1 MGRRYVRDKAG
12 RFASKGAGGKSKGG
26 KMGKS
31 AKNVKARAAYKN
43 QAGKLREAKK
53 MAKLRPAGKDTP
65 ARQQKFW
72 NRQLGGAKSGM
83 TRVTNRLTN
92 KRAAATPTKKAA
104 PKRRGTPKQAVVS
117 KRLKQGGLRT
127 PKGKMSKAKPSA
139 AKKAYKKASSVDRGT
154 GYAITSARKKVI
166 KKQTGKTAYQRTTDG
181 QTTLARTKAPRAGS
195 KTKSQKLRAKIASKK
210 VANESLRG
218 NKFKG
223 AKKRPAYKKPKAGE
237 TAKQYKTR
245 LKRSGTIS
253 TQRALSGQFGTRSEY
268 YSVPGS
274 KSGGKKTRKSINRA
288 KNRDFFSEG
297 TNKRSKA
304 ITKSKQ
310 RQREKLKKQK
320 AWEKKNK
327 TKAGTK
333 KKIVSTKRASKLP
346 TTFSGT
352 AKYSRQGKLSKA
364 SKGSGAKQKYKKAT
378 SELRESK
385 RGSSLYQQSQ
395 MGHSSKRK
403 QGQVTRLTNK
413 FTNKRKATSSFKDLD
428 KKIPKKTKKP
438 AGNKIVGFKRKK
450 R

>member
-1 MGRRYVRDKAG
+1 
-12 RFASKGAGGKSKGG
+12 
-26 KMGKS
+26 
-31 AKNVKARAAYKN
+31 
-43 QAGKLREAKK
+43 
-53 MAKLRPAGKDTP
+53 
-65 ARQQKFW
+65 
-72 NRQLGGAKSGM
+72 
-83 TRVTNRLTN
+83 
-92 KRAAATPTKKAA
+92 
-104 PKRRGTPKQAVVS
+104 
-117 KRLKQGGLRT
+117 
-127 PKGKMSKAKPSA
+127 MSKAKPSA
-139 AKKAYKKASSVDRGT
+139 AKKAYKKASREDRMQGIDAT
-154 GYAITSARKKVI
+154 KARKRVI
-166 KKQTGKTAYQRTTDG
+166 KKQTGKPAYEQRMGTEIAPTRLG
-181 QTTLARTKAPRAGS
+181 RTKAPRAGS
-195 KTKSQKLRAKIASKK
+195 KTKSQKLRAKIDRKK
-210 VANESLRG
+210 SANESLRG
-218 NKFKG
+218 SKFKG